1 MLKKN
6 IILLLIVLLACGDGG
21 TTPTTPVATSITL
34 SATSLN
40 FSSLGET
47 QQLSA
52 TVTDQ
57 NGTAVSGASLSWT
70 ASSALVATV
79 SSTGLVTATGNGTAT
94 ITATSGSL
102 SATGAVTVSQVATA
116 IELSDAT
123 VSLSSLGDTTQLTA
137 TVKDSNGNEISEA
150 TVTWQSSN
158 DAVATVSSTG
168 WVTAIASGSAT
179 VTATS
184 ALLNAASSVT
194 VTPAIRIT
202 FLDVGQGD
210 GILIRSPEGKT
221 ALVDAGPSSPVGD
234 LRALDVTQ
242 IDLLVA
248 THPHADHVGGMAH
261 VIDSIPVSFYMD
273 NGQPYTTAT
282 YQTLTQA
289 LQRKTNITH
298 LTAETRTISLG
309 SADIDVLA
317 MPPSSSNT
325 INPNNRSVG
334 LVIKY
339 GSFITFLSGDSEI
352 EELSFWVQQD
362 VVPDVAILKAP
373 HHGANDGFTSEFL
386 LDAKP
391 EVVVIQVG
399 SNTYG
404 HPGAAALQAYT
415 ATADRILRNDQDG
428 QVTVHGFEDG
438 SYEITVVGQGISA
451 TSRVREENP
460 QMPTILNTDLLL
472 DSSMISGF
480 PSSHQQTLD
489 RKYTG
494 PFMGLADSFSIGAF
508 VGTGRATKTVD
519 GDGPIFYKVS
529 GKPTMRY
536 IYEW

>member
-1 MLKKN
+1 
-6 IILLLIVLLACGDGG
+6 
-21 TTPTTPVATSITL
+21 
-34 SATSLN
+34 
-40 FSSLGET
+40 
-47 QQLSA
+47 
-52 TVTDQ
+52 
-57 NGTAVSGASLSWT
+57 
-70 ASSALVATV
+70 
-79 SSTGLVTATGNGTAT
+79 
-94 ITATSGSL
+94 
-102 SATGAVTVSQVATA
+102 
-116 IELSDAT
+116 
-123 VSLSSLGDTTQLTA
+123 
-137 TVKDSNGNEISEA
+137 
-150 TVTWQSSN
+150 
-158 DAVATVSSTG
+158 
-168 WVTAIASGSAT
+168 
-179 VTATS
+179 
-184 ALLNAASSVT
+184 
-194 VTPAIRIT
+194 
-202 FLDVGQGD
+202 
-210 GILIRSPEGKT
+210 
-221 ALVDAGPSSPVGD
+221 
-234 LRALDVTQ
+234 
-242 IDLLVA
+242 
-248 THPHADHVGGMAH
+248 
-261 VIDSIPVSFYMD
+261 
-273 NGQPYTTAT
+273 
-282 YQTLTQA
+282 
-289 LQRKTNITH
+289 
-298 LTAETRTISLG
+298 
-309 SADIDVLA
+309 
-317 MPPSSSNT
+317 
-325 INPNNRSVG
+325 
-334 LVIKY
+334 
-339 GSFITFLSGDSEI
+339 
-352 EELSFWVQQD
+352 
-362 VVPDVAILKAP
+362 PDVAILKAP

>member
-1 MLKKN
+1 MRYIRLTPV
-6 IILLLIVLLACGDGG
+6 LLLLACGDGG

-57 NGTAVSGASLSWT
+57 NGATVGGASLSWT
-70 ASSALVATV
+70 TSSALVATV
-79 SSTGLVTATGNGTAT
+79 SSAGLVTAIGNGAAT

-102 SATGAVTVSQVATA
+102 SATGTVIVSQVATA
-116 IELSDAT
+116 IELSDTA
-123 VSLSSLGDTTQLTA
+123 VNLSSLGDTTQLTA
-137 TVKDSNGNEISEA
+137 KVKDYNGNEISEA
-150 TVTWQSSN
+150 AVTWRSSN

-168 WVTAIASGSAT
+168 LVTAIASGSAT

-184 ALLNAASSVT
+184 ASLNATSSVT
-194 VTPAIRIT
+194 VSPAIRIT

-248 THPHADHVGGMAH
+248 THPHADHIGGMAD

-273 NGQPYTTAT
+273 NGEPYTTAT
-282 YQTLTQA
+282 YQNLTQT
-289 LQRKTNITH
+289 LQEKPDITY
-298 LTAETRTISLG
+298 LVAEPRTISLG

-339 GSFITFLSGDSEI
+339 GSFIAFLSGDSEV
-352 EELSFWVQQD
+352 EELSFWVQQG

-373 HHGANDGFTSEFL
+373 HHGANDGFTPEFL

-391 EVVVIQVG
+391 EVIVIQVG

-404 HPGAAALQAYT
+404 HPGSAALQAYS

-428 QVTVHGFEDG
+428 QVTVLGFEDG
-438 SYEITVVGQGISA
+438 SYEITAVGQGIFT
-451 TSRVREENP
+451 TSEAPAENR
-460 QMPTILNTDLLL
+460 QIPTILSTDLLL
-472 DSSMISGF
+472 NSSMISGF
-480 PSSHQQTLD
+480 SSSHQQILD
-489 RKYTG
+489 RKHTT
-494 PFMGLADSFSIGAF
+494 PFTSLAPSFSIGAF
-508 VGTGRATKTVD
+508 LGMGGAAKTVD
-519 GDGPIFYKVS
+519 RDGPILYTVS